1 MVRHFH
7 CCSPG
12 SILALGTEIPV
23 SISCTLWP
31 KKKKKVKKRENVSSI
46 CEIVKK
52 KKEMCAGFAVA
63 PQTAKATATVHDK
76 CLLKVEKAL
85 NLYNKVF

>member
-1 MVRHFH
+1 M
-7 CCSPG
+7 
-12 SILALGTEIPV
+12 A
-23 SISCTLWP
+23 